1 MIAESSI
8 VPFMFGDC
16 DRQLFGVLHKSES
29 GQDCK
34 RAVLVCSPFG
44 REAIRVQRLQ
54 RVLAERLA
62 REGFSVLRFDYYGAG
77 DSHGRDV
84 EVDLGGWC
92 ADILEADRTLRLK
105 TGLERVIWVG
115 FRLGATVMID
125 AVRQLQRAQPG
136 LVLCEPVFDGE
147 SYIRE
152 LRCRHVIESENTFSL
167 RRWALKKC
175 IGDLSEDQ
183 ALGYDFPRRFSE
195 QLCKLGPVSWKSRV
209 GIGPVRVLIDPKSAD
224 GKCLLAHTE
233 FVPNEFQVVPLGHG
247 VDWLSSTA
255 QNVSV
260 VPMEV
265 LTALLTCVR
274 GCP

>member
-1 MIAESSI
+1 MTVESSI
-8 VPFMFGDC
+8 VPFMFGDR
-16 DRQLFGVLHKSES
+16 DRQLFGVLHKSER
-29 GQDCK
+29 GQDSG
-34 RAVLVCSPFG
+34 RAVLLCSPFG

-62 REGFSVLRFDYYGAG
+62 REGFPVLRFDYYGAG
-77 DSHGRDV
+77 DSHGGDV
-84 EVDLGGWC
+84 EVDLDGWC
-92 ADILEADRTLRLK
+92 ADILEADRALRLQ

-125 AVRQLQRAQPG
+125 AVRQFQRAPPS

-152 LRCRHVIESENTFSL
+152 LRRRHAIESESTFSL

-175 IGDLSEDQ
+175 IGNLSEDQ
-183 ALGYDFPRRFSE
+183 ALGYGFPQRFSE
-195 QLCKLGPVSWKSRV
+195 QICRLGQGSWQPRADV
-209 GIGPVRVLIDPKSAD
+209 GPVRVLIDPESAD
-224 GKCLLAHTE
+224 CKRLLARTE
-233 FVPNEFQVVPLGHG
+233 CVPKEFQVVPLTHG
-247 VDWLSSTA
+247 VDWLSATA

-260 VPMEV
+260 VPMEA